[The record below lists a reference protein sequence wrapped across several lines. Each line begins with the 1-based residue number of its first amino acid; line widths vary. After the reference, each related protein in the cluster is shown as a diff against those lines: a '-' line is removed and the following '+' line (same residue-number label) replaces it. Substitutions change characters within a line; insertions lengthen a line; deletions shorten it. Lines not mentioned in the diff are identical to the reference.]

1 MCLMRV
7 LSTCKS
13 LSPNHALPGEK
24 MVTDPKQQLTDL
36 IEAYAVARSTG
47 NNLLVQGAGASLI
60 EFLESCNITPVIST
74 NCELPQD

>member
-1 MCLMRV
+1 
-7 LSTCKS
+7 
-13 LSPNHALPGEK
+13 